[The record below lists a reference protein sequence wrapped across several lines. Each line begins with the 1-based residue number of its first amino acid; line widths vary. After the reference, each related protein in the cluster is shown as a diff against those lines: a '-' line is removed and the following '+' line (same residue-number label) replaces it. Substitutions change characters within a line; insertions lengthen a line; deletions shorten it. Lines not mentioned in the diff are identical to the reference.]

1 MNYGSIPDLDLEEVE
16 PQEQS
21 GLDED
26 EDPHHQHRGRRWS
39 VLEKLDKRV
48 YCQVRTCTDCLRVFN
63 CRCLLAICMLVSFL
77 LLAVAFADVLFFASE
92 LGPVRYDYII
102 VGGGPS
108 GSLLASK
115 LASPDVRVLL
125 LEAGEAT
132 LYSLGGSEDMGGDS
146 LSSFDVP
153 FMWSSL
159 ANSPRSEYRW
169 PGLEASRAL
178 LTRGLGGC
186 GVTGAM
192 MYLRAL
198 PSDIRAWGVPGW
210 DWSLLLKAYRAHESF
225 LPSSSQAEVRVDV
238 NGGAVDVNSSSSPL
252 PLPLPLRLPS
262 GTASSNNNS
271 SFHGTSGLIAT
282 TSVQPDPLGSR
293 FLAALSAA
301 TGASFSDDFNA
312 PEGRS
317 GRRGRVGHYH
327 FNIDAAGQRS
337 SAAGAFLP
345 SVSDNPSVVLA
356 LGAHVR
362 RVLLQEVV
370 AYNSSASS
378 SHVRAVGVEYVQGG
392 VVKTAYLRSRII
404 ASLAPI
410 SDKIKGPLVPSLLG
424 SRQRAVILAA
434 GAIHSPAIL
443 LRSGVGPPAELK
455 RAGVDCR
462 VPLEGVGAQLQNH
475 PTVAVSFYP
484 SPEATAL
491 YPSALEALFSLRP
504 FLDSLAPASASS
516 VEGGGNALGKP
527 AAARIMPWSGPG
539 FSAGGFLSSPWVAEE
554 ERELGFSPGPDLQLT
569 LHPEPMDPQFLAGRA
584 RTAAAEH
591 KDGDEARTARRE
603 AVIMVSLLRADARLQ
618 VRLSPSDPFGPVS
631 LASPLHTDPS
641 PRAGHLGSF
650 APGVGVLSLRD
661 RERLAWGVAQ
671 ARLALAHLG
680 ASTAGGEEASPG
692 AAVSDADLPDWVARN
707 VLPGLNWAG
716 SCRMGPPSSSE
727 AGEGSGE
734 DEAGAVVGPD
744 LAVRGVENLRVADA
758 SVFPL
763 VTNGPIHSTV
773 LAVADIA
780 ADLLLDEKAS
790 SR

>member
-1 MNYGSIPDLDLEEVE
+1 MSYGSIPDLDLEEVE

-26 EDPHHQHRGRRWS
+26 DDLSHYQKRVRRWS

-102 VGGGPS
+102 VGGGPA

-125 LEAGEAT
+125 LEAGDAT
-132 LYSLGGSEDMGGDS
+132 LYSLGGSEELGG

-169 PGLEASRAL
+169 PGLEASRVM

-210 DWSLLLKAYRAHESF
+210 DWPLLLKSYRAHESF
-225 LPSSSQAEVRVDV
+225 LPLSSEAEVSVDV
-238 NGGAVDVNSSSSPL
+238 NGAGVAANFSSPSL
-252 PLPLPLRLPS
+252 LADTGSRS
-262 GTASSNNNS
+262 DNS
-271 SFHGTSGLIAT
+271 SFHGASGPIAT
-282 TSVQPDPLGSR
+282 TSVSPDPLGSR
-293 FLAALSAA
+293 FIAALSAA
-301 TGASFSDDFNA
+301 TGALFSGDFNA

-317 GRRGRVGHYH
+317 GRQGRVGHYH

-337 SAAGAFLP
+337 SAAGALLP
-345 SVSDNPSVVLA
+345 SVSENPSVVLA

-370 AYNSSASS
+370 AYNASASS

-434 GAIHSPAIL
+434 GALHSPAIL

-455 RAGVDCR
+455 RAGVECR

-484 SPEATAL
+484 SPDATAL

-504 FLDSLAPASASS
+504 FLDSFASSSASAADGMGVGGDESTRPASS
-516 VEGGGNALGKP
+516 
-527 AAARIMPWSGPG
+527 RILPWSGPG

-554 ERELGFSPGPDLQLT
+554 ERDLGFSPGPDLQLT
-569 LHPEPMDPQFLAGRA
+569 LHPEPMDPQFVAERA
-584 RTAAAEH
+584 RAAAAA
-591 KDGDEARTARRE
+591 DGYRDEAKATTRRRE
-603 AVIMVSLLRADARLQ
+603 AVVTVSLLRADARLQ
-618 VRLSPSDPFGPVS
+618 VRLSPTDPFGPVS
-631 LASPLHTDPS
+631 LVNPLHTDPS
-641 PRAGHLGSF
+641 LQAEHAGHF

-661 RERLAWGVAQ
+661 RERLAWGVGQ
-671 ARLALAHLG
+671 VRLALAHLG
-680 ASTAGGEEASPG
+680 ASTAEGEEASPG
-692 AAVSDADLPDWVARN
+692 AAVSNADLPDWVARN
-707 VLPGLNWAG
+707 VLPGSNWAG
-716 SCRMGPPSSSE
+716 SCRMGPSSSSA
-727 AGEGSGE
+727 AGEGPGA

-763 VTNGPIHSTV
+763 VTNGPIHATV
-773 LAVADIA
+773 LAVADIFS
-780 ADLLLDEKAS
+780 DSLLEAEKATS
-790 SR
+790 